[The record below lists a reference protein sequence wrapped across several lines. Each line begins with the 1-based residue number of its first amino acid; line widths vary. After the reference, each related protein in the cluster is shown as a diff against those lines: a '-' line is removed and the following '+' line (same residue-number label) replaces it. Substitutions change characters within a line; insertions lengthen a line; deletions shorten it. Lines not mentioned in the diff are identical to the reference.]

1 MFGLSLGISLYTYP
15 LVQVVELFRVN
26 NVDSNVLPK
35 VYKVPSILLSLHYSF
50 AEAGDTTTDGCT
62 GEVQSYF
69 GVAVG
74 LGVVLAVIVIVHVIT
89 VLWLK
94 RRQWVLPCAGDL
106 DL

>member
-1 MFGLSLGISLYTYP
+1 M
-15 LVQVVELFRVN
+15 FRVN

-35 VYKVPSILLSLHYSF
+35 VYKVPAVTLSLHHSF
-50 AEAGDTTTDGCT
+50 AEAGDTTTDGGT
-62 GEVQSYF
+62 AELQSCF

-74 LGVVLAVIVIVHVIT
+74 LGVVLIVNVIVHVIS

-94 RRQWVLPCAGDL
+94 RRHWVLPCAGDL